1 MEQNEQMGLHS
12 EQYLMAKMTENNIP
26 CMILAAGRGERMR
39 PLTDHLPKPLLEIH
53 GRSLLDHHLLRL
65 KDASF
70 KHVVINHAW
79 LGHLIEQNLGDGSS
93 KGLSI
98 QYSAETEALETAGGI
113 RKALPL
119 LQADDYFFVINGDVY
134 APDFPF
140 DRIADLV
147 TELREKNKGL
157 DNLDADSNPNT
168 LAYLFLVQNP
178 EHHPKGDFFLN
189 TGSQGYLNHVYFEEN
204 HRSTQSSPR
213 YTFSG
218 AGIYHKSLFNHLEIG
233 VKAAL
238 APLLKEA
245 MAKNQVFGE
254 LLSCPWHDVGTPQRL
269 EQLNQSL

>member
-1 MEQNEQMGLHS
+1 
-12 EQYLMAKMTENNIP
+12 MTKTDTSDIPYTIP

-53 GRSLLDHHLLRL
+53 GRSLLDHHLFRL
-65 KDASF
+65 KDAGF
-70 KHVVINHAW
+70 EHVVINHAW

-98 QYSAETEALETAGGI
+98 QYSPETEALETAGGI

-119 LQADDYFFVINGDVY
+119 LKPDDYFFVINGDVY
-134 APDFPF
+134 SPDFPF
-140 DRIADLV
+140 DRIAGLV
-147 TELREKNKGL
+147 SVLREKIKAQDIG
-157 DNLDADSNPNT
+157 SNPTT
-168 LAYLFLVQNP
+168 LAYLFLVPNP
-178 EHHPKGDFFLN
+178 EHHPKGDFFLDP
-189 TGSQGYLNHVYFEEN
+189 GSAEHLNHVYFEESQ
-204 HRSTQSSPR
+204 RSTQSTPR

-218 AGIYHKSLFNHLEIG
+218 AGLYHKSLFNHLEIG

-245 MAKNQVFGE
+245 MAKKQVFGE

-269 EQLNQSL
+269 EQLNQSI